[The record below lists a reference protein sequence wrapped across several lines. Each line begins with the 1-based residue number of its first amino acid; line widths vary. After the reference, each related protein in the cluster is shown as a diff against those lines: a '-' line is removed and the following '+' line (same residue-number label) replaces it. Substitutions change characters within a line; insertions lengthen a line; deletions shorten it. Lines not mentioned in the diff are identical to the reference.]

1 MGEFR
6 FYLSFYKKST
16 TAIDA
21 FDCRRDDCHRL
32 LSKAIG
38 NQ

>member
-1 MGEFR
+1 VNFR
-6 FYLSFYKKST
+6 FAYRFTKKST